1 MMTIG
6 RHLKNVA
13 AVKSAIVVSAL
24 FAARCG
30 GGEAL
35 AVDPQAEA
43 SRSATVAQTCTAQ
56 DLRAF
61 PLQGTICGGST
72 VTSGCEPGALYRC
85 KSGARGQTNNC
96 TLQTVCAIG
105 CGTTSNHVDACYTG
119 PAPLT
124 VSPSTTTGGDEVT
137 ATVTLTEAHPRD
149 VIDNMKID
157 RGDLV
162 AARAFC
168 NVRDIPAGS
177 SSVTFNMPTAA
188 VSSQTGVRAY
198 TLLSFVTPSGFSR
211 EVVSRPAV
219 VTLNPGGTTP
229 PPPPLAS
236 FTMSPSTIGPGGQ
249 SLIDVV
255 LTHMAPAEALPG
267 QQGTTVQVTSSN
279 PSVVSVST
287 NALPVVQ
294 PGCATG
300 GGAFTLHAANQVPQQ
315 TVVDITANSGTGAS
329 VTNPITVT
337 AGCVPKS
344 CLDIPAN
351 QCRAPDGCG
360 GTMACGCPQG
370 GTCGADG
377 TCQVV
382 QTVGL
387 SSVTLNPSS
396 VKGGTSSTGTATL
409 NMPAAAGGVA

>member
-1 MMTIG
+1 MLIEEG
-6 RHLKNVA
+6 D
-13 AVKSAIVVSAL
+13 AIIV
-24 FAARCG
+24 
-30 GGEAL
+30 
-35 AVDPQAEA
+35 
-43 SRSATVAQTCTAQ
+43 TVAGQQEFERLRGLEPAGLVGRVL
-56 DLRAF
+56 DLRGKGLEF
-61 PLQGTICGGST
+61 VHFLGEI
-72 VTSGCEPGALYRC
+72 
-85 KSGARGQTNNC
+85 
-96 TLQTVCAIG
+96 
-105 CGTTSNHVDACYTG
+105 
-119 PAPLT
+119 
-124 VSPSTTTGGDEVT
+124 
-137 ATVTLTEAHPRD
+137 TESLG
-149 VIDNMKID
+149 NLID

-211 EVVSRPAV
+211 EVVSRPAI

-351 QCRAPDGCG
+351 DIDPSQPGMHCIFRLILIGHRIPEIGENAIPHVLGDVTFKTGHYASDRVLITGYHRSHIFRIEPSRQRGRSDQIDEHHRQMAPLGVMEAMCR
-360 GTMACGCPQG
+360 
-370 GTCGADG
+370 
-377 TCQVV
+377 
-382 QTVGL
+382 L
-387 SSVTLNPSS
+387 I
-396 VKGGTSSTGTATL
+396 
-409 NMPAAAGGVA
+409 